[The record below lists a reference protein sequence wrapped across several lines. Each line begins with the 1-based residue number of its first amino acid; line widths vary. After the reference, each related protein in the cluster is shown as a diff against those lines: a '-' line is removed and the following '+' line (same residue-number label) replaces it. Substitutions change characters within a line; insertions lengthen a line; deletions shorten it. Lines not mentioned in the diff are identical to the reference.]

1 VDLSRYEAVVVDDWR
16 LAPAAD
22 YAVLGDPVAHSL
34 SPRLHTWAYAALGLE
49 RSYVAIRVPSGEVGA
64 ALDHLQRLGY
74 RGVNVTVPHKAEAF
88 AWCPSHDEWAA
99 RVGVVNTIDL
109 RTRHGANTDAPGF
122 LASLAGLAVGRAL
135 VLGAGGSA
143 VAVVRALESV
153 GWDVTVWARRPEAAQ
168 ALGVGV
174 ASTLGTEGFNLVVNA
189 TSAGLAGE
197 TLPVEWVGTGLAYD
211 LVYGPAAQP
220 ILQPPQQAGWAAQDG
235 LSMLIHQAALALAQW
250 EGCEPPVAAMECAV
264 RPVPYTGEHQAVI
277 QGHLQRG
284 QLVVVPTET
293 VFGLAANALD
303 PDAVARIFA
312 AKGRPADNPLIV
324 HVRDLAQAQSLAAEW
339 PDLAQKLADAFWP
352 GPLTMVLPKQGH
364 VPAITTAGLD
374 SVALRCPRHPVLP
387 ALLADLEFP
396 LAAPSANL
404 SESLSPTAL
413 DDLEPRLTR
422 RAAAVL
428 QGEPT
433 EFGIESTVVRV
444 TPDGVRLLRPGAI
457 SRAQIEAVVGAILAN
472 DAEEKASPGLRKR
485 HYAPRTPI
493 HLVDQLDAS
502 HPGLV
507 IGSPTIGPHQVAMPA
522 DPHAYAQRLYRE
534 LARLDRAGHKA
545 IFIQRPPSTPEW
557 EAVHDRLNRM
567 VG

>member
-1 VDLSRYEAVVVDDWR
+1 MDLSRYEAVVVDDWR

-197 TLPVEWVGTGLAYD
+197 TLPVEWLGTGLAYD
-211 LVYGPAAQP
+211 LVYGAAAQP
-220 ILQPPQQAGWAAQDG
+220 FLQAAHQAGWAAQDG

-264 RPVPYTGEHQAVI
+264 QPVLYSGEHRAVV

-303 PDAVARIFA
+303 PEAVARIFA

-472 DAEEKASPGLRKR
+472 DAAEKASPGLRKR

-502 HPGLV
+502 APGLV

-534 LARLDRAGHKA
+534 LARLDRAGYEA
-545 IFIQRPPSTPEW
+545 IFIQRPPSAPEW

>member
-1 VDLSRYEAVVVDDWR
+1 
-16 LAPAAD
+16 
-22 YAVLGDPVAHSL
+22 
-34 SPRLHTWAYAALGLE
+34 
-49 RSYVAIRVPSGEVGA
+49 
-64 ALDHLQRLGY
+64 
-74 RGVNVTVPHKAEAF
+74 
-88 AWCPSHDEWAA
+88 
-99 RVGVVNTIDL
+99 
-109 RTRHGANTDAPGF
+109 
-122 LASLAGLAVGRAL
+122 
-135 VLGAGGSA
+135 
-143 VAVVRALESV
+143 
-153 GWDVTVWARRPEAAQ
+153 
-168 ALGVGV
+168 
-174 ASTLGTEGFNLVVNA
+174 
-189 TSAGLAGE
+189 
-197 TLPVEWVGTGLAYD
+197 
-211 LVYGPAAQP
+211 
-220 ILQPPQQAGWAAQDG
+220 
-235 LSMLIHQAALALAQW
+235 
-250 EGCEPPVAAMECAV
+250 
-264 RPVPYTGEHQAVI
+264 
-277 QGHLQRG
+277 
-284 QLVVVPTET
+284 
-293 VFGLAANALD
+293 
-303 PDAVARIFA
+303 
-312 AKGRPADNPLIV
+312 
-324 HVRDLAQAQSLAAEW
+324 
-339 PDLAQKLADAFWP
+339 LADAFWP

>member
-1 VDLSRYEAVVVDDWR
+1 
-16 LAPAAD
+16 
-22 YAVLGDPVAHSL
+22 
-34 SPRLHTWAYAALGLE
+34 
-49 RSYVAIRVPSGEVGA
+49 
-64 ALDHLQRLGY
+64 LDHLQRLGY

-99 RVGVVNTIDL
+99 RVGVVNTINL

-174 ASTLGTEGFNLVVNA
+174 ANTLRTEGFDLVVNA

-220 ILQPPQQAGWAAQDG
+220 FLQPPQQAGWAAQDG

-264 RPVPYTGEHQAVI
+264 RPVPYSGEHQAVI

-324 HVRDLAQAQSLAAEW
+324 HVRDVAQAQSLAAEW

-352 GPLTMVLPKQGH
+352 GPLTMVLPKQAH

-387 ALLADLEFP
+387 ALLAVLDFP

-507 IGSPTIGPHQVAMPA
+507 IGSPTIGPQQVAMPA
-522 DPHAYAQRLYRE
+522 DPHAYAQSLYRE